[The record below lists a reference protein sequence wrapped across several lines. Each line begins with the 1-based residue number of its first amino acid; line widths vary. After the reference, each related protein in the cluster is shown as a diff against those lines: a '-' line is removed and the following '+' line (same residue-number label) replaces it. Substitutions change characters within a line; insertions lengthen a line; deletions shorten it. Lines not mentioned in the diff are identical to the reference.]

1 MLRRGTQIELSTE
14 AGTMMAMATRGQW
27 RASFVHSSCK
37 GLARATGN
45 SACKAVV
52 S

>member
-1 MLRRGTQIELSTE
+1 MLRRGTQIELPTE
-14 AGTMMAMATRGQW
+14 AGTMMAMATRGQR
-27 RASFVHSSCK
+27 RASFVHSSSK
-37 GLARATGN
+37 GLASSTGN